1 MTSDKDMN
9 GVASNVRL
17 IGLLTEVSHK
27 DSQNKYLLDL
37 YKRHD
42 KYSPDSLVQEIRD
55 DASNT
60 LLRPFRG
67 SPNYDEVVRMVAEK
81 IGIKKQE
88 LAEDEAENE
97 LLILQK
103 MLNDYVKKH
112 PEAEEKL
119 NMQVKEMGEGYTDVL
134 SLLKMNSTRSL
145 LAVAS
150 VLTGIMPS
158 IITAAA
164 IAGPAWRKIVPS
176 VIDIAVLRL
185 QSKQGEPIVM
195 GA

>member
-1 MTSDKDMN
+1 MN

-60 LLRPFRG
+60 LLRPFKG

-88 LAEDEAENE
+88 LAEDEAANE
-97 LLILQK
+97 LLLLQK
-103 MLNDYVKKH
+103 MLKDYVKKH

-145 LAVAS
+145 LAVAA
-150 VLTGIMPS
+150 VLTGILPG
-158 IITAAA
+158 IVTAAA
-164 IAGPAWRKIVPS
+164 ISGPAWRKIVPS
-176 VIDIAVLRL
+176 VLNIAALRL
-185 QSKQGEPIVM
+185 QQKHE
-195 GA
+195 GARA

>member
-1 MTSDKDMN
+1 MTSDKNRN

-42 KYSPDSLVQEIRD
+42 KYSPDSLVQEIRE

-60 LLRPFRG
+60 LLRPFKG

-88 LAEDEAENE
+88 LTEDEAENE

-103 MLNDYVKKH
+103 MLKDYVKKH

-150 VLTGIMPS
+150 VLTGIMPG
-158 IITAAA
+158 IVTAAA

-176 VIDIAVLRL
+176 VIDIAALRL
-185 QSKQGEPIVM
+185 QQKQEGTPS
-195 GA
+195 

>member
-1 MTSDKDMN
+1 MASDKDMN

-17 IGLLTEVSHK
+17 IRLLTDVSNK
-27 DSQNKYLLDL
+27 DPQNEYLLDL

-42 KYSPDSLVQEIRD
+42 KYSPESLVQEIRA

-60 LLRPFRG
+60 LLRAFKG
-67 SPNYDEVVRMVAEK
+67 TPNYDEVVRMVADK
-81 IGIKKQE
+81 MDIKKKE
-88 LAEDEAENE
+88 LSDDEAQNE

-112 PEAEEKL
+112 PEAEEEL
-119 NMQVKEMGEGYTDVL
+119 NIQVKDMGAGYTGFL
-134 SLLKMNSTRSL
+134 SLLKMNSTRGL
-145 LAVAS
+145 LAAVAAVTGVLPGIVAS
-150 VLTGIMPS
+150 
-158 IITAAA
+158 AA
-164 IAGPAWRKIVPS
+164 IAGPAYRKIVPS

-185 QSKQGEPIVM
+185 QSGQGSAIVM

>member
-1 MTSDKDMN
+1 MSSDKDMN

-60 LLRPFRG
+60 LLRPFKG

-88 LAEDEAENE
+88 LSEDEAENE

-103 MLNDYVKKH
+103 MLKDYVKKH

-145 LAVAS
+145 LAVTA
-150 VLTGIMPS
+150 VLTGIMPG
-158 IITAAA
+158 IVTAAA
-164 IAGPAWRKIVPS
+164 ISGPAWRKIVPS
-176 VIDIAVLRL
+176 VLNIAALRL
-185 QSKQGEPIVM
+185 QQKHE
-195 GA
+195 GARA